1 VVVYPLNFLKLTKIQ
16 AFSSKSHLSPFY
28 TFRKKISISLT
39 FTPFFYDKID
49 YSPCFYYN
57 DLSLEISPLLTLV
70 TLSLYFISPSR
81 NKYRPWLMTQ
91 PFIGA
96 HKSNIWLY
104 CFISFSKLSLL
115 ESCET
120 WKWRNFVDSVTF
132 YASEKKLNFYFET
145 HHNIITLDPR
155 HDTF

>member
-1 VVVYPLNFLKLTKIQ
+1 MYIKSQSVPFLPWHRKNFNIINI
-16 AFSSKSHLSPFY
+16 
-28 TFRKKISISLT
+28 R
-39 FTPFFYDKID
+39 PFFYDKID

-57 DLSLEISPLLTLV
+57 DLSLEIFFILTLV

-81 NKYRPWLMTQ
+81 NKYRPWLTTQ

-104 CFISFSKLSLL
+104 CFISFSRLSLL

-120 WKWRNFVDSVTF
+120 WKRIKFVDSV
-132 YASEKKLNFYFET
+132 SQSRPREKFSFLF
-145 HHNIITLDPR
+145 HS
-155 HDTF
+155 